1 MSGSTAEVSLD
12 RLVEGNARFLERLGR
27 EAPLPDHPGRAALV
41 GEQTPFAV
49 VLGCAD
55 SRVPPEVVFDA
66 GLGDLFVVRVAGTI
80 ATPTQLGSIEY
91 AVDALGCRQILV
103 LGHTRCGAVAATLA
117 HLAAPSDDL
126 SPNLA
131 AIVGEIAPAV
141 GETGGTGAGVVEPEE
156 RLSRAVRANTRAAA
170 ARLPAASGVIARAI
184 AEDGLRVVAAEY
196 SLETGAVTILDPTA

>member
-1 MSGSTAEVSLD
+1 M
-12 RLVEGNARFLERLGR
+12 
-27 EAPLPDHPGRAALV
+27 
-41 GEQTPFAV
+41 
-49 VLGCAD
+49 D
-55 SRVPPEVVFDA
+55 SRIATEMVFDL
-66 GLGDLFVVRVAGTI
+66 GLGDIFSVRLAGNVAATKGLGSMEYGCAVAG
-80 ATPTQLGSIEY
+80 AKL
-91 AVDALGCRQILV
+91 LLV
-103 LGHTRCGAVAATLA
+103 MGHTRCGAVAATLA